1 MNIGLRWEA
10 KKSCTWKRLLPSS
23 WPFTRS
29 ISTIYLV
36 ERSLLV
42 NGASELLMILGIA
55 AVGVVL
61 SGVVNEV

>member
-1 MNIGLRWEA
+1 
-10 KKSCTWKRLLPSS
+10 LPSS